1 MSTPAFRSPSA
12 PPSAPVPSVALRT
25 GQIIE
30 IDRSHLAVA
39 RKLGV
44 AKKFAAKVLS
54 VATDP
59 EHPGF
64 AFVAAY
70 SDKLA
75 SSVMVAIPPLGV
87 GWIGPKVRI
96 IR

>member
-1 MSTPAFRSPSA
+1 
-12 PPSAPVPSVALRT
+12 
-25 GQIIE
+25 
-30 IDRSHLAVA
+30 
-39 RKLGV
+39 
-44 AKKFAAKVLS
+44 VLS